1 MSNVIKFNLDGQ
13 DIAVKDDEARSLANS
28 ASSQVT
34 SLGSRVTALEN
45 QSKLSISYNAAN
57 ETITFTT
64 GTHK

>member
-1 MSNVIKFNLDGQ
+1 MANVIKFNLDGQ
-13 DIAVKDDEARSLANS
+13 NIDVKDEEARSLASS

-34 SLGSRVTALEN
+34 SLGTRVTALEN
-45 QSKLSISYNAAN
+45 QSKLSISYDTST